1 MSINSIDFKYI
12 RQLLDQKTSVI
23 LPYDKVYFVES
34 RLAPIASSENLNSV
48 SQLITKLRNNPLNDL
63 HKRVIEALMTTETS
77 FFRDNYPFE
86 ALQKFILPELIS
98 KQKMKSSL
106 SIWSSA
112 CSSGQEP
119 YSIAILLQEY
129 FPVINNWNVSIIASD
144 ISEQMLELARIGRY
158 NQHQVERGFSVY
170 FQNKYFQRQG
180 KEWQIIPEI
189 CRKVV
194 FQQLNLCKKWNN
206 LPKMDLIFLRNVL
219 IYFNI
224 ETKRNILFK
233 VRQLL
238 KRDGYLFLGG
248 GETTINI
255 DDNFELVRFNRAICY
270 RLRKK

>member
-1 MSINSIDFKYI
+1 MSINYIDFKYI
-12 RQLLDQKTSVI
+12 RQLLNQKTSVI

-158 NQHQVERGFSVY
+158 NQHQVERGLSVY

-194 FQQLNLCKKWNN
+194 FRQLNLCKKWNN